1 MLKWVSVNL
10 TRTREQKP
18 RSNSLGQTQHIQG
31 THHISL
37 VIMESRTSKRSQI
50 QYNKTKPKFLII
62 KKIKTTVKKFEKD
75 MMVLTGLYL

>member
-37 VIMESRTSKRSQI
+37 VIMESRTSKFNTIKQT
-50 QYNKTKPKFLII
+50 QTPNH